1 MEYLIL
7 IPIFIVIIYGMYLLN
22 KNPKLNAILVGI
34 AIIAIT
40 VVLFFV
46 LQRYLTTP
54 KNLVT
59 LLVVDTLIIFILLRL
74 EHKITLLFLFLFIVS
89 IGLLLFLSYKYQETS
104 IYISFLIAT
113 IFLLAENN
121 QIFMRKSYEESATE
135 YQNKILEKQVEE
147 VQHIYLTMRSW
158 RHDYHNHLQKLKAHI
173 MMDQIKE
180 ANQYLNELEI
190 DLDNVNQLVESGNI
204 NLDAIL
210 NSKISLAI
218 KNKIQINYKAIVPKK
233 LTISDID
240 LCVLIGNLIDN
251 AVDACEKIKDDRL
264 KFTRLYIG
272 VFKQQLYISVS
283 NSTNEIIKKL
293 DDEYIT
299 TKRGNHGHGL
309 KRINNIVNK
318 YGGFIN
324 RQNEPGVFA
333 SEVLLPL

>member
-1 MEYLIL
+1 MEYLML
-7 IPIFIVIIYGMYLLN
+7 IPISIVIIYGMYLLN

-34 AIIAIT
+34 IIIAIT
-40 VVLFFV
+40 VLLFFV
-46 LQRYLTTP
+46 LQRYLTTS

-74 EHKITLLFLFLFIVS
+74 EHKITFLFLLLFIVS
-89 IGLLLFLSYKYQETS
+89 IGLLLFLTYKYQETS

-135 YQNKILEKQVEE
+135 YQNKILDKQVEE
-147 VQHIYLTMRSW
+147 VQNIYLTMRSW

-173 MMDQIKE
+173 MMNQIKE

-251 AVDACEKIKDDRL
+251 AVEACEKIKDDRL

>member
-7 IPIFIVIIYGMYLLN
+7 IPIFIVIIYGMYLLRT
-22 KNPKLNAILVGI
+22 NPKLNAILIGI
-34 AIIAIT
+34 MIIVIT
-40 VVLFFV
+40 AVLFFV
-46 LQRYLTTP
+46 FQRYITTT

-59 LLVVDTLIIFILLRL
+59 LLVVDTLIIFVLLRL
-74 EHKITLLFLFLFIVS
+74 EHKITLLFLLLFIVS
-89 IGLLLFLSYKYQETS
+89 IWLLLFLSYKYQKTS
-104 IYISFLIAT
+104 IYISFLIAML
-113 IFLLAENN
+113 FLLAENN

-135 YQNKILEKQVEE
+135 YQNKILDKQVEE
-147 VQHIYLTMRSW
+147 VQNIYLTMRSW

-173 MMDQIKE
+173 MMNQIKE

-204 NLDAIL
+204 NFDAIL

-233 LTISDID
+233 LTVSDID

-251 AVDACEKIKDDRL
+251 AVEACEKMKGDRP
-264 KFTRLYIG
+264 KFIRLYIG
-272 VFKQQLYISVS
+272 VFKRQLYISVS

-293 DDEYIT
+293 DEEYIT